1 MAHVFVCLPVVSLEE
16 TSIPSVQL
24 PPPATAL
31 TAETQSQSAPP
42 CLPTFTP
49 AGDTRTSFLVYLS
62 LPAPELANTP
72 SLVCQLCL
80 GPEGKSLPFLSVP
93 MTSADI
99 PRAPSLVASSPAP
112 AQTAAL
118 AAVSEIPRTPC
129 FVTNL
134 PGVTGIPRSTSYVAA
149 GAQVQAQEPLMAP
162 SYLANTTGIQAPQR
176 TPSYDAN
183 TAGVQ
188 ESPSRSLIKGHCLV
202 CRPFSLYPQGA
213 PGIGHSTHSPG

>member
-31 TAETQSQSAPP
+31 TEETQSKSAPP
-42 CLPTFTP
+42 CLPTLTP

-72 SLVCQLCL
+72 SLVCQLGL
-80 GPEGKSLPFLSVP
+80 GPEEGKRLPFLSVP

-99 PRAPSLVASSPAP
+99 PRAPCLVAASPAP
-112 AQTAAL
+112 AQTAAS
-118 AAVSEIPRTPC
+118 AALSEIPRTPC

-134 PGVTGIPRSTSYVAA
+134 PGVTE
-149 GAQVQAQEPLMAP
+149 Q
-162 SYLANTTGIQAPQR
+162 
-176 TPSYDAN
+176 
-183 TAGVQ
+183 
-188 ESPSRSLIKGHCLV
+188 
-202 CRPFSLYPQGA
+202 
-213 PGIGHSTHSPG
+213 